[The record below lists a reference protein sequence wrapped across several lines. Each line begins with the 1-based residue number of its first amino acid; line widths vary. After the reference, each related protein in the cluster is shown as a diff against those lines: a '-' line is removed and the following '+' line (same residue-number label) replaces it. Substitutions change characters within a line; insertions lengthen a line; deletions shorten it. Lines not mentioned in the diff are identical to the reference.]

1 MARKKSRQNQPQ
13 SKKRNHKPKSFQA
26 RTGELGVIRSDA
38 AGIDVGSEEN
48 FVCAP
53 AKDNPGMTE
62 VLVSGTTTAELLKT
76 ADWLAER
83 KVRTVALES
92 TGVYWIALFEVLESR
107 GFEVLLTDTR
117 ALSRVPGRKTDMID
131 CQWIQLL
138 HAHGLLKGCF
148 RPEEPI
154 VELRSIVRAKL
165 VMVRER
171 ADWLRRMQKCL
182 DQMNVRVH
190 RAVTRLDGVT
200 GMKMVRAIV
209 AGERDPKQLAKLREP
224 GVHKSEEEVA
234 EELRGHWRSDH
245 LFGLGQGLK
254 MYDWLS
260 ERIEEHE
267 TEILRRMKGLE
278 CEKARGM
285 EVPPVRKPSKAKTLQ
300 RRGQEAAR
308 RALFGMTAIDL
319 TAIDG
324 VGIEALE
331 AVVSEYGPTLEQFP
345 DEKAFVSHV
354 RLAPSRAVTGG
365 KAIQKKRGQGRN
377 HTRVAD
383 VLRMAA
389 NAVAQ
394 THTALGAYFRHTAR
408 TKDRGVAVFATAR
421 KLAQYIYRALRW
433 GQAYIDEGVEAYE
446 RRYEQT
452 QLRRLAQKAAQAGYD
467 LVPKHP
473 SPQPA

>member
-1 MARKKSRQNQPQ
+1 MASKKNHPNKR
-13 SKKRNHKPKSFQA
+13 SKKRNKKAISLKAQA
-26 RTGELGVIRSDA
+26 GQLSAIRSDA
-38 AGIDVGSEEN
+38 AGIDVGSEQN

-53 AKDNPGMTE
+53 ASDEAGMTE
-62 VLVSGTTTAELLKT
+62 VLVAGATTAELLKI
-76 ADWLAER
+76 ADWLQAR

-92 TGVYWIALFEVLESR
+92 TGVYWIPLFEVLESR
-107 GFEVLLTDTR
+107 GLEVLLVDTR
-117 ALSRVPGRKTDMID
+117 ELSRVPGRKTDMID

-148 RPEEPI
+148 RPEESI
-154 VELRSIVRAKL
+154 VELRSIVRLKL
-165 VMVRER
+165 VVVRER

-190 RAVTRLDGVT
+190 RAVRRLDGVT

-224 GVHKSEEEVA
+224 GVHKSEEAVA
-234 EELRGHWRSDH
+234 EELRGNWRSDH
-245 LFGLGQGLK
+245 LFELAQGLK

-260 ERIEEHE
+260 GQIEEQE
-267 TEILRRMKGLE
+267 AEILRRMKELE

-285 EVPPVRKPSKAKTLQ
+285 EVPEVHKRSKAQTLK

-308 RALFGMTAIDL
+308 RALFGMTAMDL
-319 TAIDG
+319 TAMDG
-324 VGIEALE
+324 VGIEVLE
-331 AVVSEYGPTLEQFP
+331 AVVSEYGPTLEKFA
-345 DEKAFVSHV
+345 DEKAFVSHL
-354 RLAPSRAVTGG
+354 RLAPSRDVTGG
-365 KAIQKKRGQGRN
+365 KPIKRKRGQGRN
-377 HTRVAD
+377 STRVAD
-383 VLRMAA
+383 MLRMGA
-389 NAVAQ
+389 NSVAQ
-394 THTALGAYFRHTAR
+394 THTALGAYFRHLAR

-446 RRYEQT
+446 RRYEQN
-452 QLRRLAQKAAQAGYD
+452 QFRRLAQKAAQAGYD
-467 LVPKHP
+467 LVPKQA